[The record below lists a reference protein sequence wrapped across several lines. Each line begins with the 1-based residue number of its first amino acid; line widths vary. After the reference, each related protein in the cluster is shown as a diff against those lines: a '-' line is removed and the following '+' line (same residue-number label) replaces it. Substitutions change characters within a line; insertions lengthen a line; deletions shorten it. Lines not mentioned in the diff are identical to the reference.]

1 MYGGSERAVMKHFD
15 QVFLGVRLSEEA
27 FLAENYQGLVH
38 DLLDPEA
45 TQPSGV
51 SAIEESPPED
61 RQAEFTALST
71 EVKNLVAEVNQS
83 VGAAQDAT
91 DVPARKRHLAT
102 AREKITALRALADRH
117 PSVQLER
124 LDEVM
129 ALIEQIDREHGSE

>member
-1 MYGGSERAVMKHFD
+1 MKYFD
-15 QVFLGVRLSEEA
+15 QVFLGVRVTEEA
-27 FLAENYQGLVH
+27 FLAESYQGLVH

-51 SAIEESPPED
+51 SAIEEPSTED
-61 RQAEFTALST
+61 RQAEFEALSS
-71 EVKNLVAEVNQS
+71 EVKALVADVNRS

-91 DVPARKRHLAT
+91 DVATRDREIAT
-102 AREKITALRALADRH
+102 AREKITTLRGLAERH

-129 ALIEQIDREHGSE
+129 TLIGRIESASD